1 MVIYGGI
8 DLTGNIGGKFVKEI
22 LHILEDTVIDTVKLI
37 PFLLIAYLIMEYI
50 EHKTTNKTKEA
61 IRKSGRFGPLIGSIL
76 GAFPQCGFSV
86 TATNLYAGRVIT
98 LGTLFAVYL
107 STSDEMLPILLS
119 EGISGK
125 LILKILGIKIIIGLI
140 AGFLIDM
147 ILINKEEEEQNNIEN
162 ICEHEHCHCEEGIWK
177 SAIKHTINV
186 FIFIFIISLLLNI
199 VIEYIG
205 EDTLAGLISGK
216 PIISALIAGLI
227 GLIPNCASSVILT
240 ELYLSNVLSLAVMIG
255 GLLVNAGVGLIVLFK
270 VNHNQKE
277 NIKIVIWLYLIG
289 VISAILLQYLI

>member
-1 MVIYGGI
+1 MQE
-8 DLTGNIGGKFVKEI
+8 L
-22 LHILEDTVIDTVKLI
+22 LHVLEHTIIDTIKIL

-61 IRKSGRFGPLIGSIL
+61 IKKSGEFGPIIGSIL

-119 EGISGK
+119 EGVSGT
-125 LILKILGIKIIIGLI
+125 LILKILGIKILIGMI
-140 AGFLIDM
+140 AGILID
-147 ILINKEEEEQNNIEN
+147 LVLNKFYKKNKEDSKIES
-162 ICEHEHCHCEEGIWK
+162 ICEHDHCHCEEGIWK

-186 FIFIFIISLLLNI
+186 FVFIFIISLLLNI
-199 VIEYIG
+199 AIEYIG
-205 EDTLAGLISGK
+205 ENKLSMLISNK
-216 PIISALIAGLI
+216 PMISALIAGLI

-277 NIKIVIWLYLIG
+277 NIKIVLGLYLIG
-289 VISAILLQYLI
+289 VISAVILQFILF

>member
-1 MVIYGGI
+1 MHE
-8 DLTGNIGGKFVKEI
+8 L
-22 LHILEDTVIDTVKLI
+22 LHALEHTLEDTIKLF

-50 EHKTTNKTKEA
+50 EHKTTDRTKEA
-61 IRKSGRFGPLIGSIL
+61 IKKSGRFGPFIGSIL

-119 EGISGK
+119 QGVSGP
-125 LILKILGIKIIIGLI
+125 LIFKILGIKILIGMI
-140 AGFLIDM
+140 AGIIIDLI
-147 ILINKEEEEQNNIEN
+147 LNRFYKKNNEESRIES
-162 ICEHEHCHCEEGIWK
+162 ICEHDHCHCEEGIWK

-199 VIEYIG
+199 AIEFIG
-205 EDTLAGLISGK
+205 EDRLASIVSNK
-216 PIISALIAGLI
+216 PIISALIASLI

-240 ELYLSNVLSLAVMIG
+240 ELYLSNVLTLAVMIG
-255 GLLVNAGVGLIVLFK
+255 GLLVNAGVGIIVLFK

-277 NIKIVIWLYLIG
+277 NIKIVLGLYLIG
-289 VISAILLQYLI
+289 VISAIILQLIGI

>member
-1 MVIYGGI
+1 MHELLHV
-8 DLTGNIGGKFVKEI
+8 FV
-22 LHILEDTVIDTVKLI
+22 HTMEDTIKIL

-61 IRKSGRFGPLIGSIL
+61 IKKSGKIGPLIGSIL

-119 EGISGK
+119 EGVSGK
-125 LILKILGIKIIIGLI
+125 LILQILGIKIIIGLI
-140 AGFLIDM
+140 AGFLID
-147 ILINKEEEEQNNIEN
+147 IVLRNKDKEEQNNNIEN
-162 ICEHEHCHCEEGIWK
+162 ICEHEHCHCEQGIWK

-199 VIEYIG
+199 AIECIG

-277 NIKIVIWLYLIG
+277 NIKIVIGLYLIG